1 MLPQNIG
8 FHWTLYL
15 CHLCFVGLA
24 AFTVLTGLDCAN
36 MRPLWFWSAS
46 STRPQTFTMSTI
58 LSPKCHVYFNMM
70 PIFFWL
76 WYHVF
81 LCKYK
86 AQTLSTYSR
95 LIVRWKANCLQGYC
109 KPSFTHDNCTRKD
122 FSDNHSKVGK
132 PNGKALGWSGCGSRP
147 LCEAPQPV
155 GTKTGICTLNPN
167 ATRHLDGGT
176 WLCLRVW
183 VTKTG
188 VCLYPSLGWNL
199 RLSSASIQQD
209 WQSQKKASPLHVSVV
224 FGLLALVEA

>member
-1 MLPQNIG
+1 
-8 FHWTLYL
+8 
-15 CHLCFVGLA
+15 
-24 AFTVLTGLDCAN
+24 